1 VKAPVN
7 ASDRGDAI
15 GCGGQTR
22 GDLTIRRRSGLQRKQ
37 ARDHLQAIQQPMIR
51 LLAQNRLLSDQFVLL
66 AKQGIFSGKSL
77 AQPDFRAPMPC
88 QLAFVARDRAALG
101 VFEYRDRT

>member
-1 VKAPVN
+1 
-7 ASDRGDAI
+7 
-15 GCGGQTR
+15 
-22 GDLTIRRRSGLQRKQ
+22 
-37 ARDHLQAIQQPMIR
+37 MIR